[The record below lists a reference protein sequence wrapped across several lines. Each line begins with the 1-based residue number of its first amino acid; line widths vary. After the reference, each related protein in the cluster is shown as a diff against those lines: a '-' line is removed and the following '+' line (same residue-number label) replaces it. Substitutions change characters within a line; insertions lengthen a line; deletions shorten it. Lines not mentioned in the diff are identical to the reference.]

1 MKTCRAET
9 LTSRVERVIEPRVFF
24 LALVV
29 SLQYLER
36 VWGLGFGVRCLVFR
50 VRCYCRVPRNQ
61 VPKVGSNPLN
71 GPLVEWFTLCQPN
84 LRGRTDDQFLCRA
97 NPRSRAADKPSA
109 EQTCEAERTTRS
121 FAKQTY
127 ESKRITMS
135 STEKTCEQSGQPTLR
150 MAPRGGA
157 PY

>member
-84 LRGRTDDQFLCRA
+84 LLGRAVDQPSTKKTYEAKQMTCPLPNKPTRQNGRPVPLSSKPTKQSGRQTLCRA
-97 NPRSRAADKPSA
+97 NLRGRADNQVICQAN
-109 EQTCEAERTTRS
+109 
-121 FAKQTY
+121 
-127 ESKRITMS
+127 
-135 STEKTCEQSGQPTLR
+135 L
-150 MAPRGGA
+150 
-157 PY
+157 